1 VSDEESQGEDRDC
14 ADSRSRERSPRRS
27 GKVGGGES
35 AQEVLVGFVTAPPG
49 DAERIANT
57 LVERGL
63 AACCNVV
70 QSVTS
75 VFNWEGRRENESE
88 ALVVIKTTRGRS
100 RDLMDCVREIHPY
113 ELPEIIFLAVESGL
127 EDYLKWVRKECRSG
141 ETAE

>member
-1 VSDEESQGEDRDC
+1 MSGEESQGEERDC
-14 ADSRSRERSPRRS
+14 ADSRSRERGPRETE
-27 GKVGGGES
+27 KTGGGAS

-57 LVERGL
+57 LVERGV

-100 RDLMDCVREIHPY
+100 QDLMDCVREIHPY
-113 ELPEIIFLAVESGL
+113 ELPEIIFLPVVSGL

-141 ETAE
+141 ERAK